1 MKVLLVHGAYQQF
14 GGEDSVVRA
23 ETELLKSH
31 GDEVYLYGRHNDE
44 TKSFS
49 TLQKALFFPQT
60 IYSRKTSSELDAVVR
75 QFKPDV
81 AFIHNVYPL
90 ISPSAYHELYSLG
103 VPTVQVLHN
112 FRPFCPNGFYYTQ
125 GKICE
130 ACKGGNYLNAVA
142 KRCYKD
148 SYAFSALYALT
159 LGLNRLGGLIDKI
172 SGFICL
178 TEFFR
183 IKMRE
188 AGVPESKL
196 FVRPNFVDAPPLP
209 TEEKTANGY
218 ALFVGRLSPEKG
230 CWTMV
235 HAFEQLPAVPLKIVG
250 TGPME
255 QELRDYIREKGIRNI
270 ELVGFKSGVEKWEIL
285 RNALCLV
292 LPSEWYENFP
302 VTALEG
308 FMAAKPVV
316 ASRMGGLPYIVE
328 EGKSGLLF
336 EAGNAGELAQRVQYL
351 ADHRQEAEAM
361 GACGRRLT
369 ETKYGP
375 VEGYK
380 NLMGIFSQVQS
391 N

>member
-1 MKVLLVHGAYQQF
+1 
-14 GGEDSVVRA
+14 
-23 ETELLKSH
+23 
-31 GDEVYLYGRHNDE
+31 
-44 TKSFS
+44 
-49 TLQKALFFPQT
+49 
-60 IYSRKTSSELDAVVR
+60 
-75 QFKPDV
+75 
-81 AFIHNVYPL
+81 
-90 ISPSAYHELYSLG
+90 
-103 VPTVQVLHN
+103 
-112 FRPFCPNGFYYTQ
+112 
-125 GKICE
+125 
-130 ACKGGNYLNAVA
+130 
-142 KRCYKD
+142 
-148 SYAFSALYALT
+148 
-159 LGLNRLGGLIDKI
+159 
-172 SGFICL
+172 
-178 TEFFR
+178 
-183 IKMRE
+183 
-188 AGVPESKL
+188 
-196 FVRPNFVDAPPLP
+196 VDAPPLP

-255 QELRDYIREKGIRNI
+255 QELRDYVREKGIRNI
-270 ELVGFKSGVEKWEIL
+270 ELVGFKSGAEKWEIL
-285 RNALCLV
+285 RNSLCLV

-316 ASRMGGLPYIVE
+316 ASRMGGLPYIVG

-336 EAGNAGELAQRVQYL
+336 EAGNAGELAQKVQYL